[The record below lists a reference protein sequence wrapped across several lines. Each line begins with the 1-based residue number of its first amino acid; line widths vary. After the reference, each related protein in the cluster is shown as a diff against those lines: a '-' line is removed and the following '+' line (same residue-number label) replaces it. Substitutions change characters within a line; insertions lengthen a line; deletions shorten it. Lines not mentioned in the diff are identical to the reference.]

1 MRVAQLWA
9 NHAPRGRGWVP
20 RNVGRLFGRRWRC
33 VVRTSQGAML
43 AVDPC
48 NLDIYTAIVREG
60 FWERSV
66 VRTCCTVLKSG
77 DVFYD
82 VGASGGAVSMAV
94 STHFRGAVEMV
105 AFEPQ
110 AQLARLIA
118 ISARRSEAENVHVF
132 HTLLGDRTGAG
143 ELFIPSHSIHP
154 SMIARE
160 RRATR

>member
-1 MRVAQLWA
+1 
-9 NHAPRGRGWVP
+9 
-20 RNVGRLFGRRWRC
+20 
-33 VVRTSQGAML
+33 ML

-105 AFEPQ
+105 AFEPRPSS
-110 AQLARLIA
+110 LGSSR
-118 ISARRSEAENVHVF
+118 SRRAEMKQKTFTFSTHCSVI
-132 HTLLGDRTGAG
+132 GPGAG

-160 RRATR
+160 RRATAMIAPIRTLGRMVYSGVAPPPDAVKIDVEGAEL